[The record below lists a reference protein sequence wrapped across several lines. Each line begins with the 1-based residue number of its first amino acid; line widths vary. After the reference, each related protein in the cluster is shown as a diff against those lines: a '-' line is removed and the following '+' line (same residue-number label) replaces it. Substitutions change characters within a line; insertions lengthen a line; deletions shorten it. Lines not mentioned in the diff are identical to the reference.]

1 MSLIRLKTNQHRLI
15 ASLRHAF
22 TPHSM
27 LGELLQNA
35 RRAQARH
42 IHIIADGDTLILSD
56 DGIGIA
62 DLQSLIHI
70 AESGWDPALQARE
83 NAFGLGILSTLY
95 FAERLSVHS
104 GSQSFRASTAAI
116 IRGDDIEVQRA
127 PPLIGTEIRL
137 DGVQSPQAGLSL
149 SEWIGQ
155 RLERLCEA
163 FPVRVSF
170 NGAELARPLADAS
183 LPWRDTPMGR
193 VLLDLSISPRRWRC
207 FLQGL
212 PIGSGPTFE
221 PSAYQVILLRDDIIA
236 RLPDRQHLLNEEDDH
251 RRIQAAIDGAYRH
264 ALIEAKERLP
274 GSEFVELY
282 AETCLYSQNADLL
295 NDIPFVPRGWFRDW
309 EGDPPGYRRYWEHYR
324 LDGLSHREALE
335 EAGVWCIESERD
347 DEPTAEVY
355 LQARQTFLLEEPR
368 VHAAHWLMRL
378 ARTLTPDQVCVR
390 HGPTLHTEA
399 WPELAERLAELVLVE
414 TLEISLEGECDA
426 YPVVAVRKGDTLYL
440 TPAAD
445 ADDATR
451 LICDYVFDDC
461 YREERKDEDAQIL
474 RTFIAVGCSADAG
487 QVVSALLPDALRYT
501 AQPRL
506 AGATVQLVFD
516 NDGKL
521 REVKA

>member
-15 ASLRHAF
+15 ANLRHAF

-35 RRAQARH
+35 RRAKASH
-42 IHIIADGDTLILSD
+42 IHVIADGNTLIVSD

-83 NAFGLGILSTLY
+83 NAFGLGVLSTLY

-116 IRGDDIEVQRA
+116 IRGDDIEVRHA
-127 PPLIGTEIRL
+127 PPLTGTEIRL
-137 DGVQSPQAGLSL
+137 DGVQSPQAGLGL

-170 NGAELARPLADAS
+170 NGTELARPLADAS

-193 VLLDLSISPRRWRC
+193 VLLDLSSSPKHWRC

-212 PIGSGPTFE
+212 PIGRVPTFD

-236 RLPDRQHLLNEEDDH
+236 RLPDRQYLLNEEDDH
-251 RRIQAAIDGAYRH
+251 RRIQAAIDGAYRQ
-264 ALIEAKERLP
+264 ALIEAKESLSGR
-274 GSEFVELY
+274 EFVELY
-282 AETCLYSQNADLL
+282 AETCLSSSNADLL
-295 NDIPFVPRGWFRDW
+295 NDIPFALCEWFRNW
-309 EGDPPGYRRYWEHYR
+309 EGNPPGYYRYREWYP
-324 LDGLSHREALE
+324 LDGIATRAALQE
-335 EAGVWCIESERD
+335 VGVWCIESDRD

-368 VHAAHWLMRL
+368 LHAAHWLMHL
-378 ARTLTPDQVCVR
+378 ARTLTPDQVRVR
-390 HGPTLHTEA
+390 HGPILHTED

-414 TLEISLEGECDA
+414 TLGVSLEGERDA

-451 LICDYVFDDC
+451 LICDYVFDEC
-461 YREERKDEDAQIL
+461 YREERKDEDAQTL
-474 RTFIAVGCSADAG
+474 TSVCSM
-487 QVVSALLPDALRYT
+487 P
-501 AQPRL
+501 
-506 AGATVQLVFD
+506 TVF
-516 NDGKL
+516 
-521 REVKA
+521 